1 MLFNLIKLILL
12 NLIILINLNRSAT
25 AYNLKPFACNGKN
38 DTEILTSTL
47 RHVVIHNNTLYFF
60 FESYVISI
68 TVPKIFRNPKKNASD
83 PELDNFLEIEEP
95 YDSHIIRI

>member
-25 AYNLKPFACNGKN
+25 AYEWHPFACNGTN

-47 RHVVIHNNTLYFF
+47 RHVVVHFNYLYFF
-60 FESYVISI
+60 L
-68 TVPKIFRNPKKNASD
+68 NPM
-83 PELDNFLEIEEP
+83 
-95 YDSHIIRI
+95 